1 MSRSNADQQGILESV
16 DPRQVVYCSCILL
29 ILISCANPPLE
40 MDPPQNYLSIS
51 KIYILPA
58 FVYWRQW
65 CNDFWHRSFVKRSA
79 CCVGF
84 WANFRNLGLTLK
96 KMNCQHWQR
105 NDPMWTL
112 RPCCESD
119 SNMHWSH
126 LSILRFQ
133 TKLISRLGRY
143 SREYGSYLEDGQW
156 DFIKSLSQTL
166 FRHIPADPMSNP
178 VIYYI
183 KWVVSESIGGF
194 NAVAAE
200 IDDAKIFWVFVQL

>member
-1 MSRSNADQQGILESV
+1 MSRSAADQQGSLESV
-16 DPRQVVYCSCILL
+16 DPRQVVDCSCILL

-105 NDPMWTL
+105 NNPMWTL

-143 SREYGSYLEDGQW
+143 SREYGSYLE
-156 DFIKSLSQTL
+156 
-166 FRHIPADPMSNP
+166 
-178 VIYYI
+178 
-183 KWVVSESIGGF
+183 
-194 NAVAAE
+194 
-200 IDDAKIFWVFVQL
+200 